1 MVTLVVGAECYDI
14 MAMVGKGT
22 FGQVIQGHCRSTGDM
37 VAIKILKNC
46 DHNGQIVKNELR
58 LLQALRE
65 GNTKDSHIVHFLE
78 SFSDTV
84 WTYLVFELLQQNL
97 FDFQKQNNFSPLPV
111 RHIRTI
117 AAQVLVALVKLKE
130 LSIIHADLKPEN
142 IMLVDHARYPFR
154 IKLVDFGS
162 AILLPEVC
170 HVQEPY
176 IQTRFYRA
184 PEILLGLPFCEKV
197 DIWSLGCVMAE
208 LHLGWPLYPGNDEY
222 EQVCYICSTLGLPR
236 AELLCAAQKTRS
248 FFQCVP
254 CATGTWQLKP
264 PGKVRAKPMERK
276 QHIFSSLDQLAMVNV
291 CPMPD
296 PDQEELAKRCDLYRM
311 VELLKRMLTWDSHE
325 RITPSAALRHPFI
338 SMQEVKASFEAT
350 QYYQLSQED
359 LRASCK
365 DSSMAKVFLSTE
377 KGAFIP
383 ASQGGIQKAT
393 AQMDGLSLA
402 EPAGDTGDKRQQD
415 ICQAPG
421 LTHCGSQYCH
431 HNWCPQMEPTDGHL
445 SVLGS
450 PSKMKQHSHCS
461 GSPADGGIM
470 EQPGRCYSYAKVQ
483 GGVPG
488 HRHSGTKGAWS
499 PLHTWVSWCHMSAG
513 ARGAQ
518 KKEAT
523 LTPSPCFP
531 PCSPPQRALVM
542 WRNPRPPG
550 IGRMGSGG
558 WAVQCPACSSCHRAS
573 GTPSSTT
580 ESPQQPLH
588 TLQQPRVCKR
598 PSSSSPSS
606 NPTAKTQR
614 LAGGDQ
620 GCNTTYCARCYRL
633 CFSH

>member
-1 MVTLVVGAECYDI
+1 MQEYT
-14 MAMVGKGT
+14 
-22 FGQVIQGHCRSTGDM
+22 
-37 VAIKILKNC
+37 
-46 DHNGQIVKNELR
+46 
-58 LLQALRE
+58 
-65 GNTKDSHIVHFLE
+65 
-78 SFSDTV
+78 SDTV

-117 AAQVLVALVKLKE
+117 AAQVLLALLKLKE

-222 EQVCYICSTLGLPR
+222 DQICYICSTLGLPR
-236 AELLCAAQKTRS
+236 AELLYAAQKTRS
-248 FFQCVP
+248 FFQRVP
-254 CATGTWQLKP
+254 CSSGTWQLKP
-264 PGKVRAKPMERK
+264 PRRVMAKPMERRE
-276 QHIFSSLDQLAMVNV
+276 HIFSSLDQLALVNV

-325 RITPSAALRHPFI
+325 RITPSAALHHPFI

-350 QYYQLSQED
+350 RYYQLSQED

-365 DSSMAKVFLSTE
+365 DSSIAKIFPSIE

-402 EPAGDTGDKRQQD
+402 EPVGDISDKCQQD
-415 ICQAPG
+415 LCQAPSP
-421 LTHCGSQYCH
+421 THCGSQYCQH
-431 HNWCPQMEPTDGHL
+431 HWCPQIEPTKGHL
-445 SVLGS
+445 TLLGS
-450 PSKMKQHSHCS
+450 PSRMKQYSHWY
-461 GSPADGGIM
+461 GSPVLGDIM
-470 EQPGRCYSYAKVQ
+470 EQNLPGRCYSSSCAK
-483 GGVPG
+483 
-488 HRHSGTKGAWS
+488 T
-499 PLHTWVSWCHMSAG
+499 
-513 ARGAQ
+513 
-518 KKEAT
+518 
-523 LTPSPCFP
+523 
-531 PCSPPQRALVM
+531 ALVT
-542 WRNPRPPG
+542 WRNPKPPG
-550 IGRMGSGG
+550 IWRMGFRG
-558 WAVQCPACSSCHRAS
+558 WAGTPLQCSERFYHRAS
-573 GTPSSTT
+573 GTPSTT
-580 ESPQQPLH
+580 ETPQQPLH
-588 TLQQPRVCKR
+588 SLQQPRACKR

-606 NPTAKTQR
+606 TPTAKTQR
-614 LAGGDQ
+614 LAGGDHSQ
-620 GCNTTYCARCYRL
+620 GCNRTYCARCYRL

>member
-222 EQVCYICSTLGLPR
+222 DQVCYICSTLGLPR
-236 AELLCAAQKTRS
+236 
-248 FFQCVP
+248 
-254 CATGTWQLKP
+254 
-264 PGKVRAKPMERK
+264 
-276 QHIFSSLDQLAMVNV
+276 LAMVN
-291 CPMPD
+291 
-296 PDQEELAKRCDLYRM
+296 
-311 VELLKRMLTWDSHE
+311 LLKRMLTWDSHE
-325 RITPSAALRHPFI
+325 RITPSAALCHPFI
-338 SMQEVKASFEAT
+338 SMQEVKANN
-350 QYYQLSQED
+350 
-359 LRASCK
+359 
-365 DSSMAKVFLSTE
+365 
-377 KGAFIP
+377 
-383 ASQGGIQKAT
+383 
-393 AQMDGLSLA
+393 SLH
-402 EPAGDTGDKRQQD
+402 K
-415 ICQAPG
+415 
-421 LTHCGSQYCH
+421 L
-431 HNWCPQMEPTDGHL
+431 
-445 SVLGS
+445 
-450 PSKMKQHSHCS
+450 
-461 GSPADGGIM
+461 
-470 EQPGRCYSYAKVQ
+470 
-483 GGVPG
+483 
-488 HRHSGTKGAWS
+488 
-499 PLHTWVSWCHMSAG
+499 
-513 ARGAQ
+513 
-518 KKEAT
+518 
-523 LTPSPCFP
+523 
-531 PCSPPQRALVM
+531 
-542 WRNPRPPG
+542 
-550 IGRMGSGG
+550 
-558 WAVQCPACSSCHRAS
+558 
-573 GTPSSTT
+573 
-580 ESPQQPLH
+580 
-588 TLQQPRVCKR
+588 
-598 PSSSSPSS
+598 
-606 NPTAKTQR
+606 
-614 LAGGDQ
+614 
-620 GCNTTYCARCYRL
+620 
-633 CFSH
+633 

>member
-22 FGQVIQGHCRSTGDM
+22 FGQVMQGQCRSTGEM

-46 DHNGQIVKNELR
+46 DHDGQIVKNELR

-65 GNTKDSHIVHFLE
+65 GDTKDSHIIHFLE

-97 FDFQKQNNFSPLPV
+97 FDFQKQSNFSPLPV

-117 AAQVLVALVKLKE
+117 AAQVLLALLKLKE

-222 EQVCYICSTLGLPR
+222 DQICYICSTLGLPR
-236 AELLCAAQKTRS
+236 AELLYAAQKTRS
-248 FFQCVP
+248 FFQRVP
-254 CATGTWQLKP
+254 CSSGTWQLKP
-264 PGKVRAKPMERK
+264 PRKVMAKPMERRE
-276 QHIFSSLDQLAMVNV
+276 HIFSSLDQLAVVNV
-291 CPMPD
+291 CPTAD

-325 RITPSAALRHPFI
+325 RITPSAALHHPFI
-338 SMQEVKASFEAT
+338 SMQEVKTRFEAT
-350 QYYQLSQED
+350 RYYQLSQED
-359 LRASCK
+359 LRVSCK
-365 DSSMAKVFLSTE
+365 DSSIAKIFPSTE

-402 EPAGDTGDKRQQD
+402 EPAGDTSDKCQQD
-415 ICQAPG
+415 LCQASSP
-421 LTHCGSQYCH
+421 THCGSQYCQH
-431 HNWCPQMEPTDGHL
+431 HWCPQMEPTKGHL
-445 SVLGS
+445 TVLGS
-450 PSKMKQHSHCS
+450 PSRMKRYSHWY
-461 GSPADGGIM
+461 GSPVLGGIM
-470 EQPGRCYSYAKVQ
+470 KQNLPGRCYSSSCAK
-483 GGVPG
+483 
-488 HRHSGTKGAWS
+488 T
-499 PLHTWVSWCHMSAG
+499 
-513 ARGAQ
+513 
-518 KKEAT
+518 
-523 LTPSPCFP
+523 
-531 PCSPPQRALVM
+531 ALVM
-542 WRNPRPPG
+542 WRNPKPPG
-550 IGRMGSGG
+550 IWRMGFRG
-558 WAVQCPACSSCHRAS
+558 WAGTPLQCSERFYHRAS
-573 GTPSSTT
+573 GTPSTT
-580 ESPQQPLH
+580 ETPQQPLH
-588 TLQQPRVCKR
+588 SLQQPRACKR

-606 NPTAKTQR
+606 TPTAKTQR
-614 LAGGDQ
+614 LAGGDNSQ
-620 GCNTTYCARCYRL
+620 GCNRTYCARCYRL

>member
-1 MVTLVVGAECYDI
+1 MLEPTCYDI

-22 FGQVIQGHCRSTGDM
+22 FGQVIQGQCRSTGEM

-46 DHNGQIVKNELR
+46 DHDGQIVKNELR

-65 GNTKDSHIVHFLE
+65 GDTKDSHIIHFLE

-117 AAQVLVALVKLKE
+117 TAQVLVALVKLKE

-222 EQVCYICSTLGLPR
+222 DQVCYICSTLGLPR
-236 AELLCAAQKTRS
+236 GELLCAAQKTQS
-248 FFQCVP
+248 FFQRV
-254 CATGTWQLKP
+254 K
-264 PGKVRAKPMERK
+264 
-276 QHIFSSLDQLAMVNV
+276 HIFSSLDQ
-291 CPMPD
+291 
-296 PDQEELAKRCDLYRM
+296 M
-311 VELLKRMLTWDSHE
+311 VELVKRMLTWDSHE
-325 RITPSAALRHPFI
+325 RITPSAALHHPFI
-338 SMQEVKASFEAT
+338 SMKEVKPSFEAT
-350 QYYQLSQED
+350 EYYQLSQED

-365 DSSMAKVFLSTE
+365 DSSIVKTFPGTE

-402 EPAGDTGDKRQQD
+402 EYLN
-415 ICQAPG
+415 I
-421 LTHCGSQYCH
+421 
-431 HNWCPQMEPTDGHL
+431 
-445 SVLGS
+445 V
-450 PSKMKQHSHCS
+450 HCS
-461 GSPADGGIM
+461 I
-470 EQPGRCYSYAKVQ
+470 
-483 GGVPG
+483 
-488 HRHSGTKGAWS
+488 
-499 PLHTWVSWCHMSAG
+499 
-513 ARGAQ
+513 
-518 KKEAT
+518 
-523 LTPSPCFP
+523 
-531 PCSPPQRALVM
+531 
-542 WRNPRPPG
+542 
-550 IGRMGSGG
+550 
-558 WAVQCPACSSCHRAS
+558 
-573 GTPSSTT
+573 
-580 ESPQQPLH
+580 
-588 TLQQPRVCKR
+588 
-598 PSSSSPSS
+598 
-606 NPTAKTQR
+606 
-614 LAGGDQ
+614 
-620 GCNTTYCARCYRL
+620 
-633 CFSH
+633 

>member
-22 FGQVIQGHCRSTGDM
+22 FGQVIQGQCRSTGEM

-65 GNTKDSHIVHFLE
+65 GDTKDSHIIHFLE

-84 WTYLVFELLQQNL
+84 WTYLIFELLQQNL

-208 LHLGWPLYPGNDEY
+208 LHLGWPLYPGSDEY

-236 AELLCAAQKTRS
+236 GELLCAAQKTRS
-248 FFQCVP
+248 FFQRVP
-254 CATGTWQLKP
+254 CSTGTWQLKP
-264 PGKVRAKPMERK
+264 PGKVMAKPMERRE
-276 QHIFSSLDQLAMVNV
+276 HIFSSLDQLAVVNI
-291 CPMPD
+291 CQMPD

-311 VELLKRMLTWDSHE
+311 VELVKRMLTWDSRE
-325 RITPSAALRHPFI
+325 RITPNAALHHPFI

-350 QYYQLSQED
+350 RYYQLSQED

-365 DSSMAKVFLSTE
+365 DSRIAEIFPSTE

-402 EPAGDTGDKRQQD
+402 EPAGDTADK
-415 ICQAPG
+415 
-421 LTHCGSQYCH
+421 H
-431 HNWCPQMEPTDGHL
+431 HGEDPEDR
-445 SVLGS
+445 
-450 PSKMKQHSHCS
+450 
-461 GSPADGGIM
+461 D
-470 EQPGRCYSYAKVQ
+470 RF
-483 GGVPG
+483 
-488 HRHSGTKGAWS
+488 GTS
-499 PLHTWVSWCHMSAG
+499 TRLLNPLNSF
-513 ARGAQ
+513 
-518 KKEAT
+518 K
-523 LTPSPCFP
+523 
-531 PCSPPQRALVM
+531 
-542 WRNPRPPG
+542 
-550 IGRMGSGG
+550 
-558 WAVQCPACSSCHRAS
+558 
-573 GTPSSTT
+573 STT
-580 ESPQQPLH
+580 TPDNLCWGWMSLSTEIFTDVQPEPP
-588 TLQQPRVCKR
+588 LQQPEAS
-598 PSSSSPSS
+598 PSCPVLCSLGAEPDSHIDCILVPGSCGEQEEPLKPSLLQAESSQLPQLLLVLQTLPQFHSLLWTCSSPAFPSCS
-606 NPTAKTQR
+606 EAPRTDPRAGAASAQVCGHCPGSTGHTAAGTAHVP
-614 LAGGDQ
+614 LASLPIRAGK
-620 GCNTTYCARCYRL
+620 CVSRCVPRAAAR
-633 CFSH
+633 